1 MANKTEWSP
10 GPKCG
15 PDKSGQLSLVWSILA
30 ILFDLQCKQ
39 QCDKVVAFSLP
50 SPLLVSKFYFPPIR
64 WQRGLTRGLL
74 TSARDVLA
82 LGSSAALSWLDRV
95 ERAPRE
101 SRVWPPLLSNVE
113 CRRGT
118 KLFRRTEC
126 WEKEAEK
133 EKEAPRVV
141 LSTKTE
147 TFVVR
152 RGNIKSVIKGQVQA
166 FQGLIALKLAWK
178 RRKEGKKEG
187 RVWRERHQVWPLK
200 KSHWWQNNTKQS
212 HSFGMWKTT
221 SNQFSQKI
229 SMERGVWIQAVT
241 SC

>member
-133 EKEAPRVV
+133 GKGGASCCTFHENWNICGAPRKYQVRHQRSSSS
-141 LSTKTE
+141 LSRAYCVK
-147 TFVVR
+147 V
-152 RGNIKSVIKGQVQA
+152 SM
-166 FQGLIALKLAWK
+166 
-178 RRKEGKKEG
+178 KEKEG
-187 RVWRERHQVWPLK
+187 RKER
-200 KSHWWQNNTKQS
+200 
-212 HSFGMWKTT
+212 
-221 SNQFSQKI
+221 
-229 SMERGVWIQAVT
+229 R
-241 SC
+241 